1 MLHHSLNEKTN
12 STFANK
18 NSKQIIDMN
27 KLLTMLFSLL
37 TVVILSSCDEVK
49 DSPLLFKATSNT
61 NPEYIRVSY
70 YPEEIGYTLYPKES
84 KYFIYSYTYIDGD
97 LELTCTNCDN
107 INYSLDCSFGIV
119 KNNEGKNISATEEE
133 VGVSVKNTDNKT
145 LRIHFAKLKDEDLPS
160 GFLVAQATIKV
171 YGRVG
176 GKDVT
181 TNISVYRSN
190 LRKQPDD
197 DISKK

>member
-1 MLHHSLNEKTN
+1 MNEKN
-12 STFANK
+12 STFVNMYPK
-18 NSKQIIDMN
+18 YIIDMN
-27 KLLTMLFSLL
+27 KFLIMLFSLL
-37 TVVILSSCDEVK
+37 TVVMLSSCDEVK

-61 NPEYIRVSY
+61 NPEYISVSY
-70 YPEEIGYTLYPKES
+70 YPEEIGITFYPKVS

-119 KNNEGKNISATEEE
+119 KNNVGKDISATEEE

-145 LRIHFAKLKDEDLPS
+145 LRIHFAKLKDEDFPS
-160 GFLVAQATIKV
+160 GFLIAQATIKV

-181 TNISVYRSN
+181 TNISVYRSKF
-190 LRKQPDD
+190 RKQSDD

>member
-1 MLHHSLNEKTN
+1 MKEKKN
-12 STFANK
+12 STFVNMYPK
-18 NSKQIIDMN
+18 YIIDMN
-27 KLLTMLFSLL
+27 KFLIMLFSLL
-37 TVVILSSCDEVK
+37 TVVMLSSCDEVK

-61 NPEYIRVSY
+61 NPEYISVSY
-70 YPEEIGYTLYPKES
+70 YPEEIGITFYPKVS

-119 KNNEGKNISATEEE
+119 KNNVGKDISATEEE

-145 LRIHFAKLKDEDLPS
+145 LRIHFAKLKDEDFPS
-160 GFLVAQATIKV
+160 GFLIAQATIKV

-181 TNISVYRSN
+181 TNISVYRSRF
-190 LRKQPDD
+190 RKQSDD

>member
-1 MLHHSLNEKTN
+1 MLHHSLNEKKN

-27 KLLTMLFSLL
+27 KLLIMLFSLL

-61 NPEYIRVSY
+61 NPEYISVSY

-119 KNNEGKNISATEEE
+119 KNNKGENISATEEE

-160 GFLVAQATIKV
+160 GFLGARATIKV

>member
-1 MLHHSLNEKTN
+1 
-12 STFANK
+12 
-18 NSKQIIDMN
+18 MN
-27 KLLTMLFSLL
+27 KFLIMLFSLL
-37 TVVILSSCDEVK
+37 TVVMLSSCDEVK
-49 DSPLLFKATSNT
+49 DSPILFKATSNT
-61 NPEYIRVSY
+61 NPEYISISY
-70 YPEEIGYTLYPKES
+70 YPEEIGITFYPKVS

-119 KNNEGKNISATEEE
+119 KNNVGKDISATEEE

-145 LRIHFAKLKDEDLPS
+145 LRIHFAKLKDEDFPS
-160 GFLVAQATIKV
+160 GFLIAQATIKV

-181 TNISVYRSN
+181 TNISVYRSRF
-190 LRKQPDD
+190 RKQSDD